1 MKNQYPERFYILDV
15 FRGFAALAVVL
26 FHYRLF
32 YAFDVSLNPIVDD
45 QLPLYSIFSLAYDHG
60 WIAVNFFLLCQDS
73 FCNSGL
79 CKFYIVIFKYS
90 C

>member
-32 YAFDVSLNPIVDD
+32 YVNNVSLNQIVVN
-45 QLPLYSIFSLAYDHG
+45 QQSLYNIF
-60 WIAVNFFLLCQDS
+60 FF
-73 FCNSGL
+73 NSTIPGN
-79 CKFYIVIFKYS
+79 
-90 C
+90 

>member
-32 YAFDVSLNPIVDD
+32 YASDVSLNPIVVD

-60 WIAVNFFLLCQDS
+60 WIAVQL
-73 FCNSGL
+73 
-79 CKFYIVIFKYS
+79 FYIVRINFLQFLF
-90 C
+90 